1 MRTLFSYLSDIGTTE
16 GLQVSHPTTSEHGAA
31 GSLRRRLVATTA
43 LLTAALVTAVVPTPA
58 SPAAQ
63 AATWGSNPLAT
74 RAWGIDTRHEVWKA
88 YESAVGDNKRL
99 LGKMA
104 LEPTVFWFTDIA
116 PVDDVRRRVADH
128 IEAAQAGDPDTLVQV
143 AMFRLWPEGEGNKDK
158 PVTLAA
164 QRAYRRWVDNAA
176 RGIGKARV
184 AMVLEPDLAVSLTG
198 WRPEVRLRLARYA
211 AKTLSALLR
220 SAVDLDAGASD
231 WLSVKAAVKMLRTAG
246 IEYTRG
252 FSLGATHYTSTA
264 SEIAYGTDL
273 VKALRRAGFP
283 GRRFVI
289 DTADSGRPFTYRQYY
304 AKHPSGFF
312 DNAETCRTR
321 SERRC
326 VTLGIPPT
334 TAVAATRWGLSERR
348 RRQARTHVDGYLW
361 FSRPW
366 YFYGRPVGI
375 VDTDGPFDLLRA
387 LSVAR
392 TSRY

>member
-1 MRTLFSYLSDIGTTE
+1 M
-16 GLQVSHPTTSEHGAA
+16 SHPTISKPDAA
-31 GSLRRRLVATTA
+31 GALRRRLVATIA
-43 LLTAALVTAVVPTPA
+43 LLTAALVAAVVPTPA

-63 AATWGSNPLAT
+63 AATWGSNPLDT
-74 RAWGIDTRHEVWKA
+74 RAWGIDTRHELWKA
-88 YESAVGDNKRL
+88 YDAAYGDNKRL

-104 LEPTVFWFTDIA
+104 LKPTVFWFTDIA
-116 PVDDVRRRVADH
+116 PIDDVRRRVADH
-128 IEAAQAGDPDTLVQV
+128 IESAQDGNPDTLVQI
-143 AMFRLWPEGEGNKDK
+143 AMFRLWPEGEANKDK
-158 PVTLAA
+158 PLTLAA

-176 RGIGKARV
+176 RGIGNARV
-184 AMVLEPDLAVSLTG
+184 AIVLEPDLAVSLTG

-211 AKTLSALLR
+211 AKKFSSLPRTT
-220 SAVDLDAGASD
+220 VYLDAGSSD

-264 SEIAYGTDL
+264 SEIAYGTEL
-273 VKALRRAGFP
+273 VKALRAAGFG

-304 AKHPSGFF
+304 AKHPNGFF

-334 TAVAATRWGLSERR
+334 TDVSATRWGLTERQRR
-348 RRQARTHVDGYLW
+348 RARANVDGYLW

-366 YFYGRPVGI
+366 YVYGRPLGV
-375 VDTDGPFDLLRA
+375 VQSSGPFDLTRA

>member
-1 MRTLFSYLSDIGTTE
+1 M
-16 GLQVSHPTTSEHGAA
+16 SHLTISKPDAA
-31 GSLRRRLVATTA
+31 GALRRRLVATIA
-43 LLTAALVTAVVPTPA
+43 LLTAALVTAVVPSPA

-63 AATWGSNPLAT
+63 AATWGSNPLDT
-74 RAWGIDTRHEVWKA
+74 RAWGIDTRHELWKA
-88 YESAVGDNKRL
+88 YDAAFGDNKRL

-104 LEPTVFWFTDIA
+104 LKPTVFWFTDIA
-116 PVDDVRRRVADH
+116 PIDDVRRRVADH
-128 IEAAQAGDPDTLVQV
+128 IESAQDGNPDTLVQI
-143 AMFRLWPEGEGNKDK
+143 AMFRLWPEGEANKDK
-158 PVTLAA
+158 PLTLAA

-176 RGIGKARV
+176 RGIGNARV
-184 AMVLEPDLAVSLTG
+184 AIVLEPDLAVSLTG

-211 AKTLSALLR
+211 AKKFSSLPRTT
-220 SAVDLDAGASD
+220 VYLDAGSSD

-264 SEIAYGTDL
+264 SEIAYGTEL
-273 VKALRRAGFP
+273 VKALRAAGFG

-304 AKHPSGFF
+304 AKHPNGFF

-334 TAVAATRWGLSERR
+334 TDVSSTRWGLSERQR
-348 RRQARTHVDGYLW
+348 RRARANVDGYLW

-366 YFYGRPVGI
+366 YVYRRPLGSV
-375 VDTDGPFDLLRA
+375 TTSGPFDLLRA

>member
-1 MRTLFSYLSDIGTTE
+1 MP
-16 GLQVSHPTTSEHGAA
+16 HPTTISQRDAA
-31 GSLRRRLVATTA
+31 GFLRRRLVTTVA
-43 LLTAALVTAVVPTPA
+43 LLTAALVAAVVPAPATP
-58 SPAAQ
+58 PAQ
-63 AATWGSNPLAT
+63 AATWGSNPLVT
-74 RAWGIDTRHEVWKA
+74 GLWGIDTRHEVWKA
-88 YESAVGDNKRL
+88 YEAASGDNKRL
-99 LGKMA
+99 LSKMA

-116 PVDDVRRRVADH
+116 PVSDVRRRVAEH
-128 IEAAQAGDPDTLVQV
+128 IESAQAGDPDTLVQL
-143 AMFRLWPEGEGNKDK
+143 AMFRLWPEGEANKHK
-158 PVTLAA
+158 PLTLAD

-176 RGIGKARV
+176 RGIGNARV

-198 WRPEVRLRLARYA
+198 WRPQVRLRLARYA
-211 AKTLSALLR
+211 AKKFSALPR
-220 SAVDLDAGASD
+220 TTVYLDAGSSD
-231 WLSVKAAVKMLRTAG
+231 WLSVPAAVRMLRTAG
-246 IEYTRG
+246 IEYARG

-273 VKALRRAGFP
+273 VKALRRAGFA

-312 DNAETCRTR
+312 DNAEVCRTR

-334 TAVAATRWGLSERR
+334 TAVGATRWGLGDLR
-348 RRQARTHVDGYLW
+348 RRQARAHVDGYLW

-366 YFYGRPVGI
+366 YFYGRPLGI

-387 LSVAR
+387 LGVAR